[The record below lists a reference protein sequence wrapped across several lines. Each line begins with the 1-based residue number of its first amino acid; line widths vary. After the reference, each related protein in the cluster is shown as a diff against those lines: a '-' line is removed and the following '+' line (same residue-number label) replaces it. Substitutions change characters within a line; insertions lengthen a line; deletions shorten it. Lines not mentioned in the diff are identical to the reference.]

1 MKIII
6 KSVRNGGYNS
16 KKDVIIILN
25 ENEFRNY
32 LKQKKKPDA
41 TINSYINR
49 VKTFE
54 NYLSTKNPPKELDKI
69 TREDIED
76 FAFVWGK
83 EKELNVYQY
92 LWGVQYYYLYKGDL
106 NLHRTS
112 DEIKE
117 RVQLGNYKLGDFQDI
132 NRGYLKMLRSIGIR
146 TAKEMLEKGRTPT
159 ERAELANKSGVPPDY
174 ILELVKLSNL
184 ARIGG
189 LKKKRARLFYDAGL
203 DTLDKIAN
211 WNAKDLTEKLS
222 EFVKKTGFK
231 GRASSLSEAEYTISM
246 AKFLQR
252 IVEY

>member
-1 MKIII
+1 MI
-6 KSVRNGGYNS
+6 KSLKSGGYNS
-16 KKDVIIILN
+16 KEEVILILN
-25 ENEFRNY
+25 EEEFRSY
-32 LKQKKKPDA
+32 LKQKKKPDN
-41 TINSYINR
+41 TISSYIKR

-54 NYLSTKNPPKELDKI
+54 SYLNAKNPPKELDTI

-83 EKELNVYQY
+83 EKKIHTYLY
-92 LWGVQYYYLYKGDL
+92 LWGVQYYYLFKGVL
-106 NLHRTS
+106 NLHKTA

-117 RVQLGNYKLGDFQDI
+117 WVQLEKYKLVNFEDI
-132 NRGYLKMLRSIGIR
+132 NKEYVKMLRSIGIR
-146 TAKEMLEKGRTPT
+146 TAKEMLEQGRTPT
-159 ERAELANKSGVPPDY
+159 ERTKLATQSGVPLDY

-211 WNAKDLTEKLS
+211 LNVKDLIEKIS
-222 EFVKKTGFK
+222 EFVRKIDFK
-231 GRASSLSEAEYTISM
+231 GRTCSLSEAEHAISM
-246 AKFLQR
+246 AKFLNR